1 MTRSQE
7 MQLHLKSESNLV
19 AVHDFGDSGK
29 CINFKKSDRCDKVS
43 FTWAALPGAHILT
56 DVHSQWFLCNNGTLS
71 FGRVGPLPSGP
82 LTTEL
87 SPISQNEIN

>member
-29 CINFKKSDRCDKVS
+29 CINFRKSDRCDKVS
-43 FTWAALPGAHILT
+43 
-56 DVHSQWFLCNNGTLS
+56 VS
-71 FGRVGPLPSGP
+71 RPLF
-82 LTTEL
+82 
-87 SPISQNEIN
+87 

>member
-29 CINFKKSDRCDKVS
+29 CINFRKSDRCDKVS

-56 DVHSQWFLCNNGTLS
+56 DVHPTNCERSNSMACRDS
-71 FGRVGPLPSGP
+71 
-82 LTTEL
+82 
-87 SPISQNEIN
+87 